1 MEILPSPGVLFTILM
16 FVAMISPLVFI
27 HEMGHYLAGRMFNTA
42 VDSFS
47 IGFGREIFGWTNR
60 RGERWKVGWL
70 PLGGYVKFTGDANAA
85 SMPQEAARVNPAEK
99 PFLFAFKPLWQR
111 AIIVAA
117 GPFVNFAAAILIF
130 ATFIAIYGQSYTS
143 PVVSNIVT
151 ESAADRAGL
160 APGDRIL
167 KVDGKTIERFEEIIG
182 IVMINPGT
190 PVSVDFE
197 RAGAVRNVVLT
208 PDLIEEK
215 DRFGKTFKIPRIGLI
230 GEERGV
236 IERGP
241 LESLWYGTEA
251 VFDTTGMMVKG
262 LVQIVTGQRSMKE
275 LGGPL
280 KIAEVSGQ
288 AGTMGIES
296 FVNLMALV
304 SINLGFINL
313 LPIPML
319 DGGHLAIYAAEAVR
333 RKPIPPRVQ
342 EWAFMTGFALLISF
356 MLIVTWNDLASFGV
370 FKHVAGLIG

>member
-1 MEILPSPGVLFTILM
+1 MEILPSPGLLFTILM

-27 HEMGHYLAGRMFNTA
+27 HEMGHYLAGRMFNTS

-85 SMPQEAARVNPAEK
+85 SMPAEAARVDPEQK

-130 ATFIAIYGQSYTS
+130 SAFIAIYGQSYTS
-143 PVVSNIVT
+143 PVISNIVT

-167 KVDGKTIERFEEIIG
+167 NVDGKRIERFEDIVG
-182 IVMINPGT
+182 VVMINPGT

-197 RAGAVRNVVLT
+197 RDGAVRSIVLT
-208 PDLIEEK
+208 PDIIEEQ

-230 GEERGV
+230 GDQRSV
-236 IERGP
+236 VERGP
-241 LESLWYGTEA
+241 VESLVYGTQA
-251 VFDTTGMMVKG
+251 VFDTTGMMVEG
-262 LVQIVTGQRSMKE
+262 LAQIITGRRSVKE

-288 AGTMGIES
+288 AGTMGIEA

>member
-1 MEILPSPGVLFTILM
+1 MEILPSPGLFFTILM

-85 SMPQEAARVNPAEK
+85 SMPAEAARVDPAEK

-117 GPFVNFAAAILIF
+117 GPVVNFAAAILIF
-130 ATFIAIYGQSYTS
+130 ATFIAIHGQSYTS
-143 PVVSNIVT
+143 PVVSNIVA

-167 KVDGKTIERFEEIIG
+167 KVDGKAIERFEDIIG

-190 PVSVDFE
+190 PVPVDFE
-197 RAGAVRNVVLT
+197 RSGTVRSIVLT

-215 DRFGKTFKIPRIGLI
+215 DRFGKTFTIPRIGLI
-230 GEERGV
+230 GDERGV

-251 VFDTTGMMVKG
+251 VFDTTGMMVEG
-262 LVQIVTGQRSMKE
+262 LVQIITGRRSMKE

-288 AGTMGIES
+288 AGTMGIEA

>member
-1 MEILPSPGVLFTILM
+1 MEFLPAPGLLFTLVM
-16 FVAMISPLVFI
+16 FVAMIGPLVFV
-27 HEMGHYLAGRMFNTA
+27 HEFGHYLAGRMFGTM

-47 IGFGREIFGWTNR
+47 IGFGREIFGWTDK
-60 RGERWKVGWL
+60 RGVRWKVGWL

-85 SMPQEAARVNPAEK
+85 SLPDQAALVNPAEK
-99 PFLFAFKPLWQR
+99 PFMFAFKPLWQR

-117 GPFVNFAAAILIF
+117 GPFVNFLAAILIF
-130 ATFIAIYGQSYTS
+130 AGFIAAYGQSFTS
-143 PVVSNIVT
+143 PVISNVV
-151 ESAADRAGL
+151 EASAADDAGL
-160 APGDRIL
+160 LPGDRIVR
-167 KVDGKTIERFEEIIG
+167 VDGTAIERFEDIIG
-182 IVMINPGT
+182 VIMINPGT
-190 PVSVDFE
+190 PVTIAFE
-197 RAGAVRNVVLT
+197 RDGAARTAVLT
-208 PDLIEEK
+208 PDLIEER
-215 DRFGKTFKIPRIGLI
+215 DRFGKTFKIPRIGIL

-236 IERGP
+236 ITRGP
-241 LESLWYGTEA
+241 IESLWYGAEA
-251 VFDTTGMMVKG
+251 VYDTTGMMIEG
-262 LVQIVTGQRSMKE
+262 LVQVVTGRRSVKE

-288 AGTMGIES
+288 AGTMGIEA

>member
-1 MEILPSPGVLFTILM
+1 M
-16 FVAMISPLVFI
+16 
-27 HEMGHYLAGRMFNTA
+27 
-42 VDSFS
+42 
-47 IGFGREIFGWTNR
+47 
-60 RGERWKVGWL
+60 
-70 PLGGYVKFTGDANAA
+70 
-85 SMPQEAARVNPAEK
+85 
-99 PFLFAFKPLWQR
+99 
-111 AIIVAA
+111 
-117 GPFVNFAAAILIF
+117 
-130 ATFIAIYGQSYTS
+130 
-143 PVVSNIVT
+143 
-151 ESAADRAGL
+151 
-160 APGDRIL
+160 
-167 KVDGKTIERFEEIIG
+167 
-182 IVMINPGT
+182 
-190 PVSVDFE
+190 
-197 RAGAVRNVVLT
+197 
-208 PDLIEEK
+208 
-215 DRFGKTFKIPRIGLI
+215 
-230 GEERGV
+230 
-236 IERGP
+236 
-241 LESLWYGTEA
+241 ESLWYGTEA